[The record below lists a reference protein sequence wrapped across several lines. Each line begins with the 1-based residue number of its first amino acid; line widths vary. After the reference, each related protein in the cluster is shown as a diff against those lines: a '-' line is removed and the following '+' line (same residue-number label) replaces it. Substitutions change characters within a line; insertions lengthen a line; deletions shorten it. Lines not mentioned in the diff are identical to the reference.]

1 MRSLKALLA
10 VAIFG
15 SLVYGAYLIVP
26 VYLSSY
32 QFQDAI
38 EEEARLDSY
47 SQKTEQEIKDSVFKK
62 AQSLDLPLTAEQIKV
77 QKLSNAVSIS
87 AAYTVHIEI
96 PVHPFDLSF
105 TPNSQ
110 NKRAY

>member
-15 SLVYGAYLIVP
+15 SLVYVAYLVVP
-26 VYLSSY
+26 VYMSSY

-38 EEEARLDSY
+38 EEEARLDTY
-47 SQKTEQEIKDSVFKK
+47 SQKTEQEIKETVFKK

-77 QKLSNAVSIS
+77 QKMSNAVSIS
-87 AAYTVHIEI
+87 AAYTVHIDV

-105 TPNSQ
+105 APNSQ
-110 NKRAY
+110 NHSAY

>member
-15 SLVYGAYLIVP
+15 SLIYVAYRVVP

-32 QFQDAI
+32 QFQDAV

-47 SQKTEQEIKDSVFKK
+47 SQKTEQEIRDSVLKK
-62 AQSLDLPLTAEQIKV
+62 AQSLELPLTADQIHV

-87 AAYTVHIEI
+87 AAYTVHVDLPI
-96 PVHPFDLSF
+96 HPFDLSF

-110 NKRAY
+110 NHRAY

>member
-10 VAIFG
+10 VVIFG
-15 SLVYGAYLIVP
+15 GLIYSAYLIVP
-26 VYLSSY
+26 VYLSNY

-38 EEEARLDSY
+38 EEEARFDAY
-47 SQKTEQEIKDSVFKK
+47 SQKTELDIRDAVFKK

-77 QKLSNAVSIS
+77 QKLTNAVSIS
-87 AAYTVHIEI
+87 AAYTVHIDM
-96 PVHPFDLSF
+96 PVHPFDLTF

-110 NKRAY
+110 NRRAY

>member
-15 SLVYGAYLIVP
+15 SLIYVAYRVVP

-32 QFQDAI
+32 QFQDSI

-47 SQKTEQEIKDSVFKK
+47 SQRTEQEIRDSVFKK
-62 AQSLDLPLTAEQIKV
+62 AQSLDLPLTADQIHV

-87 AAYTVHIEI
+87 AAYTVHIDI

-110 NKRAY
+110 NHRAY

>member
-1 MRSLKALLA
+1 MRSLKALFA

-15 SLVYGAYLIVP
+15 SLIYGAYLIVP

-62 AQSLDLPLTAEQIKV
+62 AQSLDLPLTAEQINV
-77 QKLSNAVSIS
+77 QKSSNAVSIS
-87 AAYTVHIEI
+87 AAYTVHINV

-105 TPNSQ
+105 TPNSM
-110 NKRAY
+110 NHRAY

>member
-1 MRSLKALLA
+1 MKSLKALLA

-15 SLVYGAYLIVP
+15 SLVYVAYRVVP

-32 QFQDAI
+32 QFQDSI

-62 AQSLDLPLTAEQIKV
+62 AQSLELPLTAEQIKV
-77 QKLSNAVSIS
+77 QKLSNGVSIS
-87 AAYTVHIEI
+87 AAYKVHVDI

-105 TPNSQ
+105 TPNSL
-110 NKRAY
+110 NHRAY

>member
-15 SLVYGAYLIVP
+15 SLIYGAYLIVP

-38 EEEARLDSY
+38 EEEARLDTY
-47 SQKTEQEIKDSVFKK
+47 SQKTEQDIRDIVFKK
-62 AQSLDLPLTAEQIKV
+62 AQSLNLPLTAEQIKV
-77 QKLSNAVSIS
+77 LKVSNAVTIS
-87 AAYTVHIEI
+87 AAYTVHIDV

-110 NKRAY
+110 NHSAY

>member
-1 MRSLKALLA
+1 MKSLKALLA
-10 VAIFG
+10 IAIFG
-15 SLVYGAYLIVP
+15 SLVYVAYRVAP

-32 QFQDAI
+32 QFQDAV
-38 EEEARLDSY
+38 EEEARLDCY
-47 SQKTEQEIKDSVFKK
+47 SQKTEQDIRDSVLKK
-62 AQSLDLPLTAEQIKV
+62 AQSLDLPLTADQIQV

-87 AAYTVHIEI
+87 AAYTVHIDL

-110 NKRAY
+110 NHKAY

>member
-10 VAIFG
+10 IAIFG
-15 SLVYGAYLIVP
+15 GMIYSAYLIVP

-38 EEEARLDSY
+38 TEEARLDAY
-47 SQKTEQEIKDSVFKK
+47 SQKTEQDIRDTVFKK

-77 QKLSNAVSIS
+77 QKLSNSVSIS
-87 AAYTVHIEI
+87 AAYTVHVNL
-96 PVHPFDLSF
+96 PVHPLDLSF

-110 NKRAY
+110 NHTVY

>member
-15 SLVYGAYLIVP
+15 SLIYVAYRVVP

-32 QFQDAI
+32 QFQDAV

-47 SQKTEQEIKDSVFKK
+47 SQRTEQEIRDSVLKK
-62 AQSLDLPLTAEQIKV
+62 AQSLELPLTADQIHV

-87 AAYTVHIEI
+87 AAYTVHIDI

-110 NKRAY
+110 NHRAY